1 MFIFIYLAHI
11 IKLTWRYTKMKI
23 MLFVSGI
30 FEVFFLEDEKK
41 FENGDK
47 TVLTQSY
54 SEFLPFVQAEKT
66 AFTVLDL
73 WFPERHRLM
82 NIMLTDHSSH
92 GKKRNVHDISETRNP
107 NPSYID
113 DITDLAGNHESI
125 LDDNLEYSSSYD
137 HSLPIIIA
145 LAKEEK
151 RKSLELM
158 KNSWKNYDPI
168 SFVEH
173 LIGKNRARFL
183 LKNKD
188 YLGLYRTVILFT
200 DDPIIQA
207 ELKGMN
213 DISLSIK
220 LLNLEKRFLQLLS
233 S

>member
-1 MFIFIYLAHI
+1 MDVTALTNSEVLMNFAHI

-41 FENGDK
+41 FEN
-47 TVLTQSY
+47 
-54 SEFLPFVQAEKT
+54 
-66 AFTVLDL
+66 
-73 WFPERHRLM
+73 ERHRLM

>member
-1 MFIFIYLAHI
+1 MDVTALTNSEVLMNFAHI

-113 DITDLAGNHESI
+113 DITDLA
-125 LDDNLEYSSSYD
+125 
-137 HSLPIIIA
+137 
-145 LAKEEK
+145 
-151 RKSLELM
+151 
-158 KNSWKNYDPI
+158 
-168 SFVEH
+168 
-173 LIGKNRARFL
+173 
-183 LKNKD
+183 
-188 YLGLYRTVILFT
+188 